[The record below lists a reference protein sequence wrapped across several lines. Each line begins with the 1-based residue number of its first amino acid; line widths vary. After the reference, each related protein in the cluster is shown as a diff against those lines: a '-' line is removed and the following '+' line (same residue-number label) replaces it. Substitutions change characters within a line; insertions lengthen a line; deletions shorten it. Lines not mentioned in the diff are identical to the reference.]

1 MLAGRVKTVS
11 MAVKATIR
19 YLRVSMTS
27 YLAATAT
34 ISCSLA
40 IATTA

>member
-1 MLAGRVKTVS
+1 MLLAGSENRLYGGKGDD
-11 MAVKATIR
+11 IR
-19 YLRVSMTS
+19 CNDQLFGGN
-27 YLAATAT
+27 AT